1 MIPNFF
7 FFGISGLPHMLYYQ
21 NNKKQNESPSHEK
34 WVYDPYE
41 KFCLQI
47 ETRLLT
53 KQAG

>member
-1 MIPNFF
+1 
-7 FFGISGLPHMLYYQ
+7 MLYYQ
-21 NNKKQNESPSHEK
+21 NNKKQNESPSPPHEK